1 MVVTV
6 SLIILFQCDLAS
18 SHPEVGFM
26 SPILEFG
33 GSCESF
39 VTTAAEVILCD
50 FQSKVRKA
58 ESAST

>member
-6 SLIILFQCDLAS
+6 SLILFQCDLAS

-26 SPILEFG
+26 SPVLEFG